1 MTIVFDPNV
10 EIKKVL
16 KKYPSPQ
23 SMREHAEEL
32 IAEYGRPYYNLL
44 LQKAIDIQ
52 HKTESNKEFV
62 NSELKTLKSLYQI
75 GERYVFVVTGEKDPN
90 GLPTVKDSYGFEHSL
105 ITTAQYSF
113 GDEVKCTVTEFC
125 SKVGDNTAR
134 CYLLLDTPRII
145 KKEEYVSYIK
155 SPDKWYGEVQEL
167 GKHKCG
173 KAFKCSCCG
182 RDFPAFAGWRVD
194 LREIY
199 FCNACAKKIYEP
211 RGRGNRHY
219 IITTPMGNKR

>member
-10 EIKKVL
+10 EIKRVQ
-16 KKYPSPQ
+16 KKYPTLQ
-23 SMREHAEEL
+23 SMRDHAAEL
-32 IAEYGRPYYNLL
+32 VAEYGVPYYNLL
-44 LQKAIDIQ
+44 LQKAADIQ
-52 HKTESNKEFV
+52 QKTENIKRIVAE
-62 NSELKTLKSLYQI
+62 ELKTLKSLYKI
-75 GERYVFVVTGEKDPN
+75 GERYVFVVTGGKDSN

-105 ITTAQYSF
+105 ITTVQYSF
-113 GDEVKCTVTEFC
+113 SDEVKCTVVEFC
-125 SKVGDNTAR
+125 SKVVDNMAR

-145 KKEEYVSYIK
+145 KKEDSIGYIN

-173 KAFKCSCCG
+173 KPFTCSCCG

-194 LREIY
+194 LKEIY

-211 RGRGNRHY
+211 KGRGNRHF
-219 IITTPMGNKR
+219 IIPTPMGNKR